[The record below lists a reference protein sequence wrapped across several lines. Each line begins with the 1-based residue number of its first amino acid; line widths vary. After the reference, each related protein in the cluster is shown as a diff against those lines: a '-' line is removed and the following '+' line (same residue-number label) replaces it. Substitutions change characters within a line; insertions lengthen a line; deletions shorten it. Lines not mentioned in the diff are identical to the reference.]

1 MPRKRTSNLHLPAN
15 MVKRG
20 PTYYFQTRGQYTNLG
35 RDYSAALIQY
45 ASMVGERH
53 KIMAVADLLAAYI
66 EARRGKLAPATIGHY
81 LVSAKNLGAVFGAMP
96 IEQVTRAHVYEYV
109 KRRGDVQANRDRALL
124 SAAYTFATNIG
135 AFTGPNP
142 AMGLRERNTETP
154 RTRYITDTEL
164 TALLLASSPRLACMI
179 RFLYL
184 TGMRPSDA
192 FAIREDQFDAQGIL
206 FEASKTGKLSGVAW
220 SDELRAV
227 VQDARKLFRRFGRV
241 YLFETKPRGTQAVHG
256 PRQYTA
262 RAFRSL
268 MKAAATKA
276 GIRDIRPYDL
286 RRKAGSDVTEGHAQS
301 LLGHSTAKTTRQHY
315 RAKPEYIDPV
325 K

>member
-1 MPRKRTSNLHLPAN
+1 MPRKRTNNRHLPAN

-20 PTYYFQTRGQYTNLG
+20 PSYYFQTKGKYTNLG
-35 RDYSAALIQY
+35 RDYSSALIHY
-45 ASMVGERH
+45 SGMVGERPR
-53 KIMAVADLLAAYI
+53 IMTVADLLTAYI
-66 EARRGKLAPATIGHY
+66 EDRRGKLAPATIGHY
-81 LVSAKNLGAVFGAMP
+81 LVSAKNLGGVFGTMP
-96 IEQVTRAHVYEYV
+96 IDQVTRAHVYEYV

-124 SAAYTFATNIG
+124 STAYTFAANIG
-135 AFTGPNP
+135 AFVGNNP
-142 AMGLRERNTETP
+142 AMGLRERNTEKP
-154 RTRYITDTEL
+154 RKRYITDAEL
-164 TALLLASSPRLACMI
+164 SALLVASSPRLACMI
-179 RFLYL
+179 QFLYL

-192 FAIREDQFDAQGIL
+192 FAICEDQFDAQGIM

-220 SDELRAV
+220 SEELRAV

-241 YLFETKPRGTQAVHG
+241 YLFETKPRGTQAVYG

-262 RAFRSL
+262 RAFRAL
-268 MKAAATKA
+268 MQAAASRA

-286 RRKAGSDVTEGHAQS
+286 RRKAGSDVEEAHAQS
-301 LLGHSTAKTTRQHY
+301 LLGHTSAKTTRQHY